1 MDVVILVFKQ
11 RNFTLKVRKPLQIS
25 SWPFYWSKLFWF
37 SSIEIFVQKLCLA
50 VEEDEEIEEKSADA
64 LPESADNGGRIA
76 NNGEKT
82 ADLDKETADP
92 DEIIKLKDESQDES
106 NGRLHQD

>member
-1 MDVVILVFKQ
+1 M
-11 RNFTLKVRKPLQIS
+11 
-25 SWPFYWSKLFWF
+25 
-37 SSIEIFVQKLCLA
+37 
-50 VEEDEEIEEKSADA
+50 
-64 LPESADNGGRIA
+64 PESADNGGRIA